1 MDYIR
6 MEPLNSVDVNGTI
19 THHADVVGSMS
30 RPKYIMAVPKGSEIV
45 EFYDIN
51 STKLK
56 KSINLTSIFGAEFKP
71 RSGDAYN
78 EKYNLLFL
86 TAKNRPSGVIID
98 VDTLNVVG
106 KVGIDKSNSNIRRF

>member
-1 MDYIR
+1 MR
-6 MEPLNSVDVNGTI
+6 
-19 THHADVVGSMS
+19 DVVGSMS

-71 RSGDAYN
+71 RSGDAYYDTT
-78 EKYNLLFL
+78 YNLLFL
-86 TAKNRPSGVIID
+86 TEKID
-98 VDTLNVVG
+98 HRELL
-106 KVGIDKSNSNIRRF
+106 